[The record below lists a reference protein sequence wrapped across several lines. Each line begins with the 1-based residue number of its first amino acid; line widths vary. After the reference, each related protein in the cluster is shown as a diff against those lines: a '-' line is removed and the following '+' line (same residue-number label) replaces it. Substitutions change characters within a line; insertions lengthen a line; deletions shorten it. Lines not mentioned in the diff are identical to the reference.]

1 VGSSHSGAHTL
12 SVCDAR
18 SATQA
23 QWLLPPGV
31 DGWAGSSVSRPH
43 ECFYYFSPSAGMSRR
58 EVRTKIALGVFAV
71 VLISIIIGL
80 IVWIVKSKQSDAPA
94 AAPAAGGGGRLLR
107 G

>member
-1 VGSSHSGAHTL
+1 
-12 SVCDAR
+12 
-18 SATQA
+18 
-23 QWLLPPGV
+23 
-31 DGWAGSSVSRPH
+31 
-43 ECFYYFSPSAGMSRR
+43 MSRR